1 MSQRTSWLSTAVSI
15 CGNAADVYHTVRAS
29 NMSKCQLESLRSWDR
44 GYERPRGRALGISAG
59 LFATTGRG
67 CVFTGR
73 LVRRSWQTSGSDG
86 KETGS
91 LSEGDKETQHSI
103 RSAAAPSH
111 RLPPGGHPR
120 AGRRG
125 PQRRTPR
132 PRGDQVFCSA
142 GRALAEVRG
151 SNASRLS
158 PPSTPS
164 FLTIGSFIMV
174 QGQTKGL
181 SKQKAGSGARH
192 AQKAAAAPKK
202 GKRYVAPKKAA
213 AVKQAAMHKVC
224 PPSCNLP
231 RPLHTPSI
239 AHVRIHRRRRSD
251 RDPAT
256 RR

>member
-1 MSQRTSWLSTAVSI
+1 MSIIPSALPICLSVSSSPCGAGIGAMRGREVELWGFLPAFSRRLAAGVSSPGVWCGGRGRQVGATGRRPGVCRKGTRRHSTA
-15 CGNAADVYHTVRAS
+15 
-29 NMSKCQLESLRSWDR
+29 
-44 GYERPRGRALGISAG
+44 
-59 LFATTGRG
+59 FA
-67 CVFTGR
+67 R
-73 LVRRSWQTSGSDG
+73 LQP
-86 KETGS
+86 
-91 LSEGDKETQHSI
+91 
-103 RSAAAPSH
+103 AAPSH